1 MNKEKKTPIVVS
13 SHDIQL
19 DSAYV
24 KWICD
29 VKQHFRN
36 TQIKASIKVNSEQL
50 LFNWQMGR
58 ALMVRKAEDT

>member
-13 SHDIQL
+13 SHNIQL

-29 VKQHFRN
+29 VTHR
-36 TQIKASIKVNSEQL
+36 L
-50 LFNWQMGR
+50 RRL
-58 ALMVRKAEDT
+58 